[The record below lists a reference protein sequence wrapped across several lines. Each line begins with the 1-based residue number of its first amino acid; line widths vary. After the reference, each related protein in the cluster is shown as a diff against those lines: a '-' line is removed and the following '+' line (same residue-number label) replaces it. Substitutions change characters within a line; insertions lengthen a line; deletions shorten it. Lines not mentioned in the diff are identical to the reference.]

1 MDVNDS
7 NDMIPYHE
15 ENNISNNFLSKLV
28 NENVKVNKPPG
39 NKTPRVQWRIQMI
52 VDHQSHE
59 VIKDLV
65 LPIAISHT
73 ENYFEVSSIN

>member
-39 NKTPRVQWRIQMI
+39 NKTPGVQ
-52 VDHQSHE
+52 
-59 VIKDLV
+59 
-65 LPIAISHT
+65 
-73 ENYFEVSSIN
+73 